1 MCFWSRDSGKQ
12 LPCLRHPSGHVVCL
26 DAEPLANLPA
36 GIALSQKPDGLKALC
51 SDAFA
56 EDAAGLSGFCLAF
69 GASGM
74 SFLIHRRYLLLVL
87 YSYTPIE
94 NEKSRK
100 TAKKTAQNQALE

>member
-51 SDAFA
+51 SDASA
-56 EDAAGLSGFCLAF
+56 TGAAGLSGFCLAF

>member
-1 MCFWSRDSGKQ
+1 MVG
-12 LPCLRHPSGHVVCL
+12 LGT
-26 DAEPLANLPA
+26 EPFADLPA
-36 GIALSQKPDGLKALC
+36 GVALSQKPDGLKALC
-51 SDAFA
+51 SDASA
-56 EDAAGLSGFCLAF
+56 TGAAGLSGFCLAF